1 MKGLYRFLMLITLF
15 ISAGITSVYAQ
26 DDGKRR
32 ITGTVT
38 DENGQPLPGAY
49 VYIKGT
55 EVGTTTNL
63 DGMYVIDINQTDEL
77 TFSFISYLE
86 QTIKPRSSSNTLNV
100 SLKPDTNA
108 LEEAVAV
115 AYGAQ
120 KRQAIVSS
128 LSTITTDD
136 LKVTSTNITS
146 SIQGQLPGLI
156 AVQRNAEPGRDD
168 AEFWIRGVSSF
179 KGGTSPLVLVDGV
192 ERSITDLDAD
202 EIESFSLLKDAAAT
216 AMYGAEGANGV
227 ILVTTKRGHI
237 GKQQISLRVEQ
248 NLSVPYR
255 IPDFVDSWD
264 YMRLANEALVNDGM
278 EPMYSDDVIDLHESG
293 ADPDLY
299 PNAQWTDLIARTIH
313 GQRYTLSFR
322 GGTENAKYFV
332 TGGYQQK
339 DGVFKKNPESKY
351 NSNFSYDRFNLRSN
365 IDLKVSKTT
374 QLSIDLAGQYTARR
388 TANRSPDDVFVFMLH
403 TPPHLFPM
411 VYSDGTVSTYPGGET
426 DGNNRNPY
434 YMLYQQG
441 YRREFQT
448 NIQSRVN
455 LRQDLHFI
463 TEGLSA
469 RGAVSFDLE
478 NTLSK
483 LRNYGPSKY
492 HATGRDPETG
502 ALIYNQIVA
511 GSPDVKEVEITGNT
525 YDRQIYVEA
534 ALEYNNTFAG
544 KHAVG
549 AMLLYNQKERQKNGE
564 ALVYRTQGLVGR
576 ITYGYDNRYFIEA
589 NFGYTG
595 SETFAKKNRFGF
607 FPAVGASY
615 MISNESWYPEG
626 LKRVLSSA
634 KVRASF
640 GRTGN
645 DDTGTSRFLYRAT
658 FSESGHTFNQGISSG
673 GATNGLGAGIY
684 DLQFENL
691 TLGWEIEDKTN
702 VGLDLSFFN
711 RAIQIQADYFYNIR
725 SAILLQRNTIPQY
738 AGFHQNPWQNYGRV
752 RNQGL
757 DASIDMM
764 KSFGDW
770 KVSARGTFTFARN
783 KVLEIDELTPSE
795 EYQRVTGTRIN
806 EQELYIAERLYT
818 IDDFIVTK
826 NDNGTDAYTLRP
838 GLPQPALGGIIGP
851 GDIKYVDMNHDGI
864 IDTNDK
870 VRGVGHPYQ
879 TPEINFGFGFNVEWK
894 GIYASVFFS
903 GVANTSILLAS
914 GNSTFWPFNWGV
926 EKGNYR
932 TAFLDRWTTENP
944 SQDVVYP
951 RLHVGYG
958 SRAPGGSVMVRSS
971 ASRMQRSDTS
981 FLKRPSGPSRSA
993 DCVSICSERTSA
1005 CSTISSSGIL
1015 NRVTGTRESAILCSI
1030 HSLSEFNLTS
1040 KKDKYEKIY
1049 IENYSCRSSCSRRD
1063 YFVRLS

>member
-108 LEEAVAV
+108 LEEAIAV

-264 YMRLANEALVNDGM
+264 YMKLANEALVNDGM
-278 EPMYSDDVIDLHESG
+278 EPMYSGDLINLYESG

-374 QLSIDLAGQYTARR
+374 QLSIDLAGQYTTRR

-426 DGNNRNPY
+426 DANNRNPY

-502 ALIYNQIVA
+502 ELIYNQIVA
-511 GSPDVKEVEITGNT
+511 GSPDVKQVEITGNT

-549 AMLLYNQKERQKNGE
+549 AMLLYNQKERQKNNE

-684 DLQFENL
+684 DLQFENM

-757 DASIDMM
+757 DASVDMM

-770 KVSARGTFTFARN
+770 KISARGTFTFARN

-826 NDNGTDAYTLRP
+826 NDNGTDSYTLRP

-932 TAFLDRWTTENP
+932 TAFLNRWTTENP

-958 SRAPGGSVMVRSS
+958 NSINDEPSTWWLRDG
-971 ASRMQRSDTS
+971 S
-981 FLKRPSGPSRSA
+981 FLRLKNAEIGYVLPEKALRTLKISGLRIYLLGENL
-993 DCVSICSERTSA
+993 CVFDHIKFWDPEQ
-1005 CSTISSSGIL
+1005 G
-1015 NRVTGTRESAILCSI
+1015 NRNKGVSYPMQ
-1030 HSLSEFNLTS
+1030 HSFTLGVQLDF
-1040 KKDKYEKIY
+1040 
-1049 IENYSCRSSCSRRD
+1049 
-1063 YFVRLS
+1063 

>member
-278 EPMYSDDVIDLHESG
+278 EPLYSGDVIDLHESG

-511 GSPDVKEVEITGNT
+511 GSPDVKQVEITGNT

-549 AMLLYNQKERQKNGE
+549 AMLLYNQKERQKNNE

-958 SRAPGGSVMVRSS
+958 NSINDEPSTWWLRDG
-971 ASRMQRSDTS
+971 S
-981 FLKRPSGPSRSA
+981 FLRLKNAEIGYVLPEKALRTLKISGLRIYLLGENL
-993 DCVSICSERTSA
+993 CVFDHIKFWDPEQ
-1005 CSTISSSGIL
+1005 G
-1015 NRVTGTRESAILCSI
+1015 NRNKGVSYPMQ
-1030 HSLSEFNLTS
+1030 HSFTLGVQLDF
-1040 KKDKYEKIY
+1040 
-1049 IENYSCRSSCSRRD
+1049 
-1063 YFVRLS
+1063 

>member
-86 QTIKPRSSSNTLNV
+86 QTIKPRSASNTLNV

-278 EPMYSDDVIDLHESG
+278 EPMYSGDVIDLHESG

-502 ALIYNQIVA
+502 ALIYDQIVA
-511 GSPDVKEVEITGNT
+511 GSPDVKQVEITGNT

-549 AMLLYNQKERQKNGE
+549 AMLLYNQKERQKNNE

-658 FSESGHTFNQGISSG
+658 FSESGHTFNQGISSS

-684 DLQFENL
+684 DQQFENL

-958 SRAPGGSVMVRSS
+958 NSINDEPSTWWLRDG
-971 ASRMQRSDTS
+971 S
-981 FLKRPSGPSRSA
+981 FLRLKNAEIGYVLPEKALRTLKISGLRIYLLGENL
-993 DCVSICSERTSA
+993 CVFDHIKFWDPEQ
-1005 CSTISSSGIL
+1005 G
-1015 NRVTGTRESAILCSI
+1015 NRNKGVSYPMQ
-1030 HSLSEFNLTS
+1030 HSFTLGVQLDF
-1040 KKDKYEKIY
+1040 
-1049 IENYSCRSSCSRRD
+1049 
-1063 YFVRLS
+1063 

>member
-1 MKGLYRFLMLITLF
+1 MKGLYRFLMFIALF

-38 DENGQPLPGAY
+38 DEKGEPLPGAY
-49 VYIKGT
+49 IYIKGT
-55 EVGTTTNL
+55 QVGTTTNL
-63 DGMYVIDINQTDEL
+63 DGIYVIDIDSNQEL
-77 TFSFISYLE
+77 TFSYIGYLE
-86 QTIKPRSSSNTLNV
+86 QIIKPLSTSNTLNV
-100 SLKPDTNA
+100 ALEPDSNA

-120 KRQAIVSS
+120 KREAIVSS

-192 ERSITDLDAD
+192 ERSISDLDPD
-202 EIESFSLLKDAAAT
+202 EIDSFSLLKDAAAT

-237 GKQQISLRVEQ
+237 GKQQISLRIEH
-248 NLSVPYR
+248 NLSTPYR
-255 IPDFVDSWD
+255 IPEFVDSWD
-264 YMRLANEALVNDGM
+264 YMRLANEALFNDGM
-278 EPMYSDDVIDLHESG
+278 DQKYSEDLINLYETG

-299 PNAQWTDLIARTIH
+299 PNSQWTDLIARTVH

-374 QLSIDLAGQYTARR
+374 QLSIDLAGQYTTRR

-411 VYSDGTVSTYPGGET
+411 VYSDGSVATYEKET
-426 DGNNRNPY
+426 DANNRNPY

-448 NIQSRVN
+448 NIQSRIN

-463 TEGLSA
+463 TDGLSA

-492 HATGRDPETG
+492 HATGRDPDTG
-502 ALIYNQIVA
+502 ELILNQVYA
-511 GSPDVKEVEITGNT
+511 GSPDVKQVEITGNT
-525 YDRQIYVEA
+525 YDRQIYIEA
-534 ALEYNNTFAG
+534 ALEYNNVFAG

-549 AMLLYNQKERQKNGE
+549 AMLLYNQKERQKNAD

-576 ITYGYDNRYFIEA
+576 ITYGFDNRYFIEA

-607 FPAVGASY
+607 FPAVGVSY
-615 MISNESWYPEG
+615 MISNESWYPSNF
-626 LKRVLSSA
+626 KKVLSSA
-634 KVRASF
+634 KIRASF

-658 FSESGHTFNQGISSG
+658 FSESGHTFNQGITDG

-702 VGLDLSFFN
+702 VGLDLGFFN

-725 SAILLQRNTIPQY
+725 SSILLQRNTVPSY
-738 AGFHQNPWQNYGRV
+738 AGFHENPWQNYGRV
-752 RNQGL
+752 RNQGV
-757 DASIDMM
+757 DASVDMV

-806 EQELYIAERLYT
+806 EQEVYIAERLYT
-818 IDDFIVTK
+818 EDDFIRTT
-826 NDNGTDAYTLRP
+826 NSNGTYSYTLRP
-838 GLPQPALGGIIGP
+838 GLPQPALGGLIGP

-870 VRGVGHPYQ
+870 VRGVGHPYN

-894 GIYASVFFS
+894 GIYASIFFS
-903 GVANTSILLAS
+903 GVANTSILLAQ

-932 TAFLDRWTTENP
+932 TAFLDRWTAENP

-951 RLHVGYG
+951 RLHTGYG
-958 SRAPGGSVMVRSS
+958 NSINDEPSTWWLRDG
-971 ASRMQRSDTS
+971 S
-981 FLKRPSGPSRSA
+981 FLRLKNAEIGYVLPEKALKAIKLHGLRVYLLGENLAVWDHVKFWDPEQGNRNKG
-993 DCVSICSERTSA
+993 VSYPMS
-1005 CSTISSSGIL
+1005 
-1015 NRVTGTRESAILCSI
+1015 
-1030 HSLSEFNLTS
+1030 HSFTLGVEIDF
-1040 KKDKYEKIY
+1040 
-1049 IENYSCRSSCSRRD
+1049 
-1063 YFVRLS
+1063 

>member
-108 LEEAVAV
+108 LEEAIAV

-264 YMRLANEALVNDGM
+264 YMKLANEALVNDGM
-278 EPMYSDDVIDLHESG
+278 EPMYSGDLINLYESG

-374 QLSIDLAGQYTARR
+374 QLSIDLAGQYTTRR

-426 DGNNRNPY
+426 DANNRNPY

-502 ALIYNQIVA
+502 ELIYNRIVA
-511 GSPDVKEVEITGNT
+511 GSPDVKQVEITGNT

-549 AMLLYNQKERQKNGE
+549 AMLLYNQKERQKNNE

-684 DLQFENL
+684 DLQFENM

-757 DASIDMM
+757 DASVDMM

-770 KVSARGTFTFARN
+770 KISARGTFTFARN

-826 NDNGTDAYTLRP
+826 NDNGTDSYTLRP

-932 TAFLDRWTTENP
+932 TAFLNRWTTENP

-958 SRAPGGSVMVRSS
+958 NSINDEPSTWWLRDG
-971 ASRMQRSDTS
+971 S
-981 FLKRPSGPSRSA
+981 FLRLKNAEIGYVLPEKALRTLKISGLRIYLLGENL
-993 DCVSICSERTSA
+993 CVFDHIKFWDPEQ
-1005 CSTISSSGIL
+1005 G
-1015 NRVTGTRESAILCSI
+1015 NRNKGVSYPMQ
-1030 HSLSEFNLTS
+1030 HSFTLGVQLDF
-1040 KKDKYEKIY
+1040 
-1049 IENYSCRSSCSRRD
+1049 
-1063 YFVRLS
+1063 

>member
-86 QTIKPRSSSNTLNV
+86 QTIKPRSASNTLNV

-202 EIESFSLLKDAAAT
+202 GIESFSLLKDAAAT

-426 DGNNRNPY
+426 DANNRNPY

-549 AMLLYNQKERQKNGE
+549 AMLLYNQKERQKNNE

-725 SAILLQRNTIPQY
+725 SSILLQRNTIPQY

-958 SRAPGGSVMVRSS
+958 NSINDEPSTWWLRDG
-971 ASRMQRSDTS
+971 S
-981 FLKRPSGPSRSA
+981 FLRLKNAEIGYVLPEKALRTLKISGLRIYLLGENL
-993 DCVSICSERTSA
+993 CVFDHIKFWDPEQ
-1005 CSTISSSGIL
+1005 G
-1015 NRVTGTRESAILCSI
+1015 NRNKGVSYPMQ
-1030 HSLSEFNLTS
+1030 HSFTLGVQLDF
-1040 KKDKYEKIY
+1040 
-1049 IENYSCRSSCSRRD
+1049 
-1063 YFVRLS
+1063 